1 MDPDDGP
8 QLVRNHGH
16 RTRLLKR
23 LCESRALVNVRV
35 PELAGDF
42 RSAVLAVDSAT
53 SRFQLDEL
61 HPERGHRAVAPGQE
75 LRIVSFVEGVEMRFQ
90 AVVERVD
97 SDGGIAYYELAYP
110 DEIRYHQRRQHVRV
124 PVRMALQQKA
134 VLRNDEREVTLRLL
148 DLSAGGIGAHVTR
161 GGDVAV
167 GERWELELRLR
178 NEPVLNTRVEIRF
191 AQQDRVSHRQ
201 RLGAQFLDLPVAETG
216 RLQRL
221 VLAIQRELMRHT

>member
-8 QLVRNHGH
+8 QLIHNHGH

-23 LCESRALVNVRV
+23 LCESRALVNVRI
-35 PELAGDF
+35 AGLSGDY
-42 RSAVLAVDSAT
+42 RSAVLAVDPAR

-61 HPERGHRAVAPGQE
+61 HPERGHREVAPGRE
-75 LRIVSFVEGVEMRFQ
+75 LRVVSFVEGVEMRFQ
-90 AVVERVD
+90 ATVEQVD
-97 SDGGIAYYELAYP
+97 VDGGIAYYELAYP

-124 PVRMALQQKA
+124 PVRMALQQSA
-134 VLRNDEREVTLRLL
+134 VLRDEERELTLRLL
-148 DLSAGGIGAHVTR
+148 DLSAGGIGAHVVK
-161 GGDVAV
+161 GGEVRV
-167 GERWELELRLR
+167 GERWELDLRLR
-178 NEPVLNTRVEIRF
+178 NEPALKTRVEIRF

-201 RLGAQFLDLPVAETG
+201 RLGARFLDLPAAETG